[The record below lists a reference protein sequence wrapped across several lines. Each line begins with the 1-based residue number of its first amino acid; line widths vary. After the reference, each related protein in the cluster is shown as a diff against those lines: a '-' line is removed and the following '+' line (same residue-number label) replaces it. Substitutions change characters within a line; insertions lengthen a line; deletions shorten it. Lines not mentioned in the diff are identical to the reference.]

1 MEIVANSDVKVEVKP
16 VNFDDLPPAI
26 LKKLLNEDK
35 KTANNDASG
44 YEQFNIASK
53 ILSGRIYD
61 SSLEEGFSWLYQS
74 VQRNCPDAIN
84 YISNEVYRLET
95 TQNLSLKDFKWVQ
108 NAVTYNFESAITMV
122 RYYSTDLTR
131 NPMLSLGIYLIGN
144 NIVPQ
149 NIEVAVAILNNIIDN
164 DNGYAFKLLQYLY
177 KNPIEAKI
185 SDIKFFFALINF
197 TGNKVIKKEYF
208 DGIKLLTLSL
218 NEDSINAKKLC

>member
-44 YEQFNIASK
+44 YEQFNIAYK
-53 ILSGRIYD
+53 ILSGQIYD
-61 SSLEEGFSWLYQS
+61 SSLEEGFGWLYQS

-108 NAVTYNFESAITMV
+108 NAITYNFESAITMV
-122 RYYSTDLTR
+122 KYYSTD
-131 NPMLSLGIYLIGN
+131 
-144 NIVPQ
+144 
-149 NIEVAVAILNNIIDN
+149 
-164 DNGYAFKLLQYLY
+164 
-177 KNPIEAKI
+177 
-185 SDIKFFFALINF
+185 
-197 TGNKVIKKEYF
+197 
-208 DGIKLLTLSL
+208 
-218 NEDSINAKKLC
+218 